1 VYRWV
6 TLGQWTWECWLGLGV
21 WCRVVWIVEERHLL
35 GLVGEI
41 ELGGGRGLVR
51 SAGPVER
58 FELVARRGL
67 VVRLPVLPGL
77 LLD

>member
-1 VYRWV
+1 
-6 TLGQWTWECWLGLGV
+6 
-21 WCRVVWIVEERHLL
+21 VVWIVEERHLL